1 MKDQKTLKELY
12 RENLKL
18 AWDDPGMVDYC
29 SKKAEQVVETEDGW
43 LIEVERQE
51 IKKHFCF
58 GYGYCGVSDEEDINR
73 ASNMA
78 HHAKTSTDYFIDKNL
93 EEYNRRIENLKNHDA
108 YVSLTG
114 HYYSQKPGCK
124 LQHYSCDFGLGYGT
138 WNENLKDT
146 NKWKKLSEND
156 KNELIAAFER
166 AKESL
171 IKRLNTYLKKYG
183 LSKVRSWTYLSD

>member
-1 MKDQKTLKELY
+1 MKEQKVLKELY
-12 RENLKL
+12 KENLKL
-18 AWDDPGMVDYC
+18 VWDDPKMVDYC
-29 SKKAEQVVETEDGW
+29 SKQAEQVVETEDGW
-43 LIEVERQE
+43 LIEIERKN
-51 IKKHFCF
+51 IKTRFCF
-58 GYGYCGVSDEEDINR
+58 GYGFCGVSTEDEEDG

-78 HHAKTSTDYFIDKNL
+78 HHARTQVDYFI
-93 EEYNRRIENLKNHDA
+93 EENLKEYNERIKNLKEHDA

-114 HYYSQKPGCK
+114 KYYSQKPGCK
-124 LQHYSCDFGLGYGT
+124 LQHYMCDYHFGYGT

-171 IKRLNTYLKKYG
+171 IKRLQTYLKKFG
-183 LSKVRSWTYLSD
+183 LSKLNVWTYLRD